1 MNPIQDCRQE
11 WRACTV
17 ITWKDCGTLDRATR
31 RYVWYSPLPSA
42 CPRERHKRHGVDHH
56 PPSLITSS
64 HSRDRTA
71 TNSRGRN
78 RIPTRSTHPHIHK
91 ISHTQQQHKKKGG
104 FCWWQYDSSTECV
117 VVGRSFVSLL
127 VPTLRRKKETN
138 ERGIVGKAGKSS
150 RLSCRLYHLIRPI
163 GRIPRWVFVVC
174 VCSCVVWAFPFF
186 GKFNNTL
193 GSFRCKI
200 NFFRLGCATPT
211 H

>member
-1 MNPIQDCRQE
+1 MVHLIEPPGG
-11 WRACTV
+11 T
-17 ITWKDCGTLDRATR
+17 CGTFQCQVRVLANATNATA
-31 RYVWYSPLPSA
+31 STIIPSLSL
-42 CPRERHKRHGVDHH
+42 
-56 PPSLITSS
+56 SLITSS

-71 TNSRGRN
+71 TNSRRN
-78 RIPTRSTHPHIHK
+78 RIPPTHPHIHK

-163 GRIPRWVFVVC
+163 GRIPR
-174 VCSCVVWAFPFF
+174 
-186 GKFNNTL
+186 
-193 GSFRCKI
+193 
-200 NFFRLGCATPT
+200 
-211 H
+211 